1 MAVCDIQMK
10 NKDKTL
16 SLKIPV
22 NQISGTGYLSKF
34 QALNILAKIA

>member
-16 SLKIPV
+16 SVKIPV
-22 NQISGTGYLSKF
+22 NQISNVLSTIKDMM
-34 QALNILAKIA
+34 Q